1 MCLRKEQFSKWM
13 EGIHDFQEFESAN
26 KSCTLVLYIWQNQ
39 THWANARRNAKCT
52 FKNLNW
58 RRNARR
64 KDEKSAKYGYNVTY
78 FIVWLAP
85 AKWTKSRTGNYLARS
100 GYRLFHRKKGI
111 DHFFWG
117 VLSHTINPLLTKLF
131 RSRWLDISL
140 VHFLRVWGPRLC
152 FGP

>member
-1 MCLRKEQFSKWM
+1 M
-13 EGIHDFQEFESAN
+13 EGIHDSQEFESAN
-26 KSCTLVLYIWQNQ
+26 KSCTLVLYIWKNQ

-64 KDEKSAKYGYNVTY
+64 KDEKSAKYRYNVTY

-85 AKWTKSRTGNYLARS
+85 ARWTKSRAVVGYPSEQDGTILPARDM
-100 GYRLFHRKKGI
+100 GFFLQGGHRSI
-111 DHFFWG
+111 SFAF
-117 VLSHTINPLLTKLF
+117 LSHIINPLLSKLVQW
-131 RSRWLDISL
+131 RWLDISL
-140 VHFLRVWGPRLC
+140 VLFLRVWGPRLR